1 MRTLLLLWLAFAAGP
16 LLPATSAPAL
26 RAQERVM
33 PVLPFGAIYDI
44 PEATVKPDP
53 DLDYKLVVDVYSGAE
68 SPDSLGAGLYNAARM
83 LNLFAVGG
91 VPADRVDV
99 VLAIHGGATFGVLD
113 DAHYRARYG
122 VDNPNLPL
130 LRALREAGVDVVVCG
145 QSLLGRDIPL
155 SAVTPEVEIA
165 TSMLTTVAMY
175 QMLGYG
181 NFKF

>member
-1 MRTLLLLWLAFAAGP
+1 MRILLLSLLTFAAGP
-16 LLPATSAPAL
+16 LLPTSTAPAL

-33 PVLPFGAIYDI
+33 PVVPFGGIYNLS
-44 PEATVKPDP
+44 EATVKPDP
-53 DLDYKLVVDVYSGAE
+53 DLEYKLVVDVYSGAE
-68 SPDSLGAGLYNAARM
+68 TPDSLGAGLYNVARM

-91 VPADRVDV
+91 VPADQVKV
-99 VLAIHGGATFGVLD
+99 VLAIHGGATFGVLND
-113 DAHYRARYG
+113 HYFQERFG

-130 LRALREAGVDVVVCG
+130 LRALRKAGVTVVVCG

-155 SAVTPEVEIA
+155 TAVAPEVEIA